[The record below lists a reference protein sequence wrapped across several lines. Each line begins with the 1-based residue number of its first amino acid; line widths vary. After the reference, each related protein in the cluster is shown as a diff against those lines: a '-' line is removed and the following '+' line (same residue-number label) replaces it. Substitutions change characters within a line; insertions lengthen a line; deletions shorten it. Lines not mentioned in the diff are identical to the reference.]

1 MSNSSAEEEE
11 DGGIN
16 ITLGKLIAYPV
27 GGLLIL
33 SGLGSLITNVVSG
46 VLILLAGI
54 IALPIVRTRLKRSQG
69 VSINRW
75 ATVAIVVILI
85 GAGGVMLSPD
95 TGQNTGQNG
104 DGGEAEL
111 IDQSADGLVPTI
123 DSFEAGWQGGVEEEN
138 TATYFNSETD
148 STLRYNVTVYSS
160 VSEAESAMED
170 ARPENTGI
178 DSVSIGGGGFM
189 TVQGDSYRIWV
200 RTANGVCFTG
210 YGAGVGVFSP
220 ESNAKDFAQRCED
233 EMTD

>member
-1 MSNSSAEEEE
+1 MSNNSAEEEE

-85 GAGGVMLSPD
+85 GAGGVMLGPD

-138 TATYFNSETD
+138 TATYLNSETD

-160 VSEAESAMED
+160 VSEAESAMEN
-170 ARPENTGI
+170 ARPENTGT

-189 TVQGDSYRIWV
+189 TVQGDSYRIWF
-200 RTANGVCFTG
+200 RTANAVCFTG
-210 YGAGVGVFSP
+210 YSAGPVVLSP
-220 ESNAKDFAQRCED
+220 ESNAKDFARRCAD
-233 EMTD
+233 TMTD